1 MAFVYDVLG
10 DFETRVNRESVTV
23 TRLASAHW
31 EADVHALIEE
41 HARETGS
48 KWSAGLLAEWD
59 RTRTRLWQVC
69 PKEMLSRL
77 AYPLDDT
84 PVLIAAE

>member
-1 MAFVYDVLG
+1 L
-10 DFETRVNRESVTV
+10 VN
-23 TRLASAHW
+23 RLASAHW
-31 EADVHALIEE
+31 EAVVHDLISE

-69 PKEMLSRL
+69 PREMLSRL
-77 AYPLDDT
+77 AHPLDDS
-84 PVLIAAE
+84 VVQVAAE